1 MPVETNV
8 YVAIIGQLVFT
19 VGLIGWVLWKNRQ
32 DSTGNTERGSS
43 T

>member
-19 VGLIGWVLWKNRQ
+19 VGLIVWVLWKNRQ
-32 DSTGNTERGSS
+32 DPAINTKRSSS